1 MDFLGIGPLEVLFV
15 LLIALIVFGPKDVVK
30 AGQTMGRFLR
40 KLVISPSWQN
50 FQQTSRDL
58 RNLPNKLMR
67 EAGLDEIQQ
76 DLAQI
81 SPSSYQAGLTTEIR
95 EQLSQAQEG
104 LSAWTTQTHTIGTP
118 TNFPSPNDPQPE
130 QPEAD

>member
-15 LLIALIVFGPKDVVK
+15 LLIALIVFGPKDIVK

-40 KLVISPSWQN
+40 KLVISPSWQS

-76 DLAQI
+76 DLKQI
-81 SPSSYQAGLTTEIR
+81 SPSSFRAELTKDIR
-95 EQLSQAQEG
+95 EPQKQAQEG
-104 LSAWTTQTHTIGTP
+104 LSAWTQTPPIPPHTKLV
-118 TNFPSPNDPQPE
+118 SPDDLPHNHT
-130 QPEAD
+130 EAC